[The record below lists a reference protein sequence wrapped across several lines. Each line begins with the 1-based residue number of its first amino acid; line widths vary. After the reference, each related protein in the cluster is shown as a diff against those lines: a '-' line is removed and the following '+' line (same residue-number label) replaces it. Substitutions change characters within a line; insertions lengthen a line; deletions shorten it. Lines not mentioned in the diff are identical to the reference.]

1 MFNYE
6 NNSINENSN
15 FFNENNA
22 WMSIIDNSIDLL
34 NSATFSFNNSYLE
47 EEDDLSLDQKNRG
60 YYFINKSENK
70 TINEKP
76 TADITS
82 LKNNN
87 KNNFPQNQRNINALN
102 KPDFYNFKQIKQIF
116 SELQSKE
123 NFNIFDEINQ
133 IFEKN
138 KEFIDKL
145 INEFLKIKSK
155 KPQFTDFESKNF
167 EELFKLYEQKLK
179 ENMKPKIK
187 KNLGRK
193 RKTDDPGKHDKMSH
207 DNIIKKLKAIIFDN
221 IINFLNNILK
231 PVKETKF
238 KLLQLSYEFINKLKR
253 DEELKNL
260 NSSLKELASK
270 QISKKYKTK
279 LAHLDFNKR
288 LIENILKNQN
298 DPTILFAFNLS
309 LKNWIDLFCRKKTV
323 NQLLIENN
331 LNESDIDSERINN
344 SLTRVDTLLYDI
356 KNNNSPE
363 YLISFIFLLYNYEAW
378 FYLKKGR
385 NKKVK

>member
-1 MFNYE
+1 MFNNE
-6 NNSINENSN
+6 NNSINEKSN

-270 QISKKYKTK
+270 KISKKYKTK

-288 LIENILKNQN
+288 LIENILKNKN

-356 KNNNSPE
+356 KINNSPE

>member
-1 MFNYE
+1 MFNNE

-356 KNNNSPE
+356 KINNSPE

>member
-1 MFNYE
+1 
-6 NNSINENSN
+6 
-15 FFNENNA
+15 
-22 WMSIIDNSIDLL
+22 MSIINNSIDLL

-47 EEDDLSLDQKNRG
+47 EEDDLSLSQKNRE
-60 YYFINKSENK
+60 YFFINKPENR

-87 KNNFPQNQRNINALN
+87 KNNFTQNQRNNNALN
-102 KPDFYNFKQIKQIF
+102 KPDFYNFKEIKQIF

-123 NFNIFDEINQ
+123 NFNIFNEINK

-167 EELFKLYEQKLK
+167 EELFTLYEQKLK

-231 PVKETKF
+231 PVKEAKF

-331 LNESDIDSERINN
+331 LNESDIDYERINN
-344 SLTRVDTLLYDI
+344 SLIRLDTLLYDI
-356 KNNNSPE
+356 KINNSSE

-385 NKKVK
+385 NKKDK

>member
-1 MFNYE
+1 MFNNE
-6 NNSINENSN
+6 NNSINENRN

-356 KNNNSPE
+356 KINNSPE

>member
-1 MFNYE
+1 
-6 NNSINENSN
+6 
-15 FFNENNA
+15 
-22 WMSIIDNSIDLL
+22 
-34 NSATFSFNNSYLE
+34 
-47 EEDDLSLDQKNRG
+47 
-60 YYFINKSENK
+60 
-70 TINEKP
+70 
-76 TADITS
+76 
-82 LKNNN
+82 
-87 KNNFPQNQRNINALN
+87 
-102 KPDFYNFKQIKQIF
+102 
-116 SELQSKE
+116 
-123 NFNIFDEINQ
+123 
-133 IFEKN
+133 
-138 KEFIDKL
+138 
-145 INEFLKIKSK
+145 
-155 KPQFTDFESKNF
+155 
-167 EELFKLYEQKLK
+167 
-179 ENMKPKIK
+179 
-187 KNLGRK
+187 
-193 RKTDDPGKHDKMSH
+193 MSH

-288 LIENILKNQN
+288 LIENILKNKN

-356 KNNNSPE
+356 KINNSPE

>member
-1 MFNYE
+1 MFNNE
-6 NNSINENSN
+6 NNSINEKSN

-356 KNNNSPE
+356 KINNSPE

>member
-1 MFNYE
+1 MFNNE
-6 NNSINENSN
+6 NNSINENRN

-47 EEDDLSLDQKNRG
+47 EEDDLSLNQKNRG

-356 KNNNSPE
+356 KINNSPE

>member
-1 MFNYE
+1 MFNNE

-187 KNLGRK
+187 K
-193 RKTDDPGKHDKMSH
+193 T
-207 DNIIKKLKAIIFDN
+207 
-221 IINFLNNILK
+221 
-231 PVKETKF
+231 
-238 KLLQLSYEFINKLKR
+238 
-253 DEELKNL
+253 
-260 NSSLKELASK
+260 
-270 QISKKYKTK
+270 
-279 LAHLDFNKR
+279 
-288 LIENILKNQN
+288 
-298 DPTILFAFNLS
+298 
-309 LKNWIDLFCRKKTV
+309 
-323 NQLLIENN
+323 
-331 LNESDIDSERINN
+331 
-344 SLTRVDTLLYDI
+344 
-356 KNNNSPE
+356 
-363 YLISFIFLLYNYEAW
+363 
-378 FYLKKGR
+378 
-385 NKKVK
+385 

>member
-1 MFNYE
+1 MFNNE

-270 QISKKYKTK
+270 KISKKYKTK

-288 LIENILKNQN
+288 LIENILKNKN

-356 KNNNSPE
+356 KINNSPE

>member
-1 MFNYE
+1 MFNNE
-6 NNSINENSN
+6 NNSINENRN

-34 NSATFSFNNSYLE
+34 NSATFSFNKSYLE

>member
-1 MFNYE
+1 MFNNE

-47 EEDDLSLDQKNRG
+47 EEDDLSLNQKNRG

-331 LNESDIDSERINN
+331 LNESDIYSERINN

-356 KNNNSPE
+356 KINNSPE

>member
-1 MFNYE
+1 MFNNE

-288 LIENILKNQN
+288 LIENILKNKN

-356 KNNNSPE
+356 KINNSPE

>member
-1 MFNYE
+1 MFNNE
-6 NNSINENSN
+6 NNSINENRN

-47 EEDDLSLDQKNRG
+47 EEDDLSLNQKNRG

>member
-1 MFNYE
+1 MFNNE

-34 NSATFSFNNSYLE
+34 NSATFTFNNSYLE

-356 KNNNSPE
+356 KINNSPE